1 MPPIASLALGGLL
14 GLAAL
19 AQPGCAHHPAT
30 ATATA
35 PSPPPPRVLAT
46 VDGQAIDEAAVSA
59 HAARYSIASREEA
72 LSDLIDLRL
81 LTAAAARAGV
91 PVPDGALS
99 SEQRHGVE
107 YRVGRSLGLDLPPAT
122 VSLVVDHAW
131 VKDAPRK
138 GERAANRKA
147 IEAMRV
153 LVQGGATVPAA
164 YQQQHGLDGT
174 MWHIGDHE
182 TYSTSVLPAPT
193 HGLQPGAV
201 SDVIAG
207 DGGLHLFRVFE
218 RLEQL
223 PEADRF
229 APQLKDRLRDGAK
242 VELAAPAAP

>member
-1 MPPIASLALGGLL
+1 MRRIAPPAVVSLLVLASLPSLL
-14 GLAAL
+14 A
-19 AQPGCAHHPAT
+19 GCAHHPA
-30 ATATA
+30 AAA
-35 PSPPPPRVLAT
+35 PPSPPPPRVLAT
-46 VDGQAIDEAAVSA
+46 IDGQPVDEAAVSA
-59 HAARYSIASREEA
+59 HAARHSIASREEA

-91 PVPDGALS
+91 AVPDGALA
-99 SEQRHGVE
+99 SEQRRAVE
-107 YRVGRSLGLDLPPAT
+107 YRVGQSLGLDLPPVT

-153 LVQGGATVPAA
+153 LVQGGTTVPES

-174 MWHIGDHE
+174 LWHIGDHE
-182 TYSTSVLPAPT
+182 TYSTSVLPKAT
-193 HGLQPGAV
+193 HALLPGAV

-218 RLEQL
+218 RNEQL

-229 APQLKDRLRDGAK
+229 VPDVKARLREGAK
-242 VELAAPAAP
+242 VVLTVPAGS